1 MKPVNGLPEERDAGR
16 ALRYLEESEEAHAR
30 AVASREAA
38 EAATKIARDSAFL
51 ASEGTVAERQALAGT
66 SLDYRAALE
75 KLEAAYVD
83 LELLKAKRQR
93 AILTLE
99 VWRSLNSN
107 RRAGIV

>member
-16 ALRYLEESEEAHAR
+16 ALRYLEESEEAYAR
-30 AVASREAA
+30 AMASREAA

-75 KLEAAYVD
+75 KLEAAYFE

-93 AILTLE
+93 AIFTLDLYRTLE
-99 VWRSLNSN
+99 AS
-107 RRAGIV
+107 RRKGWA

>member
-1 MKPVNGLPEERDAGR
+1 MKVIGGLPDESHAGR
-16 ALRYLEESEEAHAR
+16 ALRYLEESEEPYAR
-30 AVASREAA
+30 AMANREAA

-66 SLDYRAALE
+66 ANDYRAALE
-75 KLEAAYVD
+75 KLEAAYFE
-83 LELLKAKRQR
+83 LELLKAKRMR
-93 AILTLE
+93 ATLTLE